1 MTDNGIK
8 RICVSVT
15 DLNKSTSFFVEEM
28 ELEKVCSGTMNK
40 DDVQIMYG
48 LETARQVM
56 SCLRI
61 KSSRRFFS

>member
-48 LETARQVM
+48 L
-56 SCLRI
+56 
-61 KSSRRFFS
+61 

>member
-48 LETARQVM
+48 LENCEASYVM
-56 SCLRI
+56 L
-61 KSSRRFFS
+61 KNKE